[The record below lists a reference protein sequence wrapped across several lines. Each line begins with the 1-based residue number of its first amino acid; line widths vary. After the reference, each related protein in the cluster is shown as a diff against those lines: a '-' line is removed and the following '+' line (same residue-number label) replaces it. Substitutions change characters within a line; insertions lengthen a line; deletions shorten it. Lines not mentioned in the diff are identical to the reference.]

1 MVHRIGI
8 VNATDKGKIGRPLDA
23 VNFVYD
29 VNMTGTIN
37 ATDKFLVKAEI
48 GQVAALCP

>member
-1 MVHRIGI
+1 MVKGWIG
-8 VNATDKGKIGRPLDA
+8 KPLDA
-23 VNFVYD
+23 ENFVYD

-48 GQVAALCP
+48 GQVAVACP